1 MPSRLD
7 EVLRAGQA
15 AATEPRRGRELWN
28 GVAGNLT
35 EFLPGDRRNDP
46 SSPGMQDALRVAGE
60 IEERNA
66 ELRARNAVALRTE
79 RNEHERM
86 VREAARNREILREQ
100 RERLAE
106 SERQEQWRIKTYD
119 NGNDDMKWIIYS
131 AQQPIF
137 TKMHDHLKTMKDS
150 LTERYG
156 SLMLQEADEAVGSN
170 PSRALTIITLDDNL
184 RQIDELVAGL
194 VMLKSSVED
203 AKGYDYYDPIR
214 TGLG

>member
-7 EVLRAGQA
+7 EVLRAGQV
-15 AATEPRRGRELWN
+15 AATGTRGRELWN

-66 ELRARNAVALRTE
+66 ELRAANAVALRTE
-79 RNEHERM
+79 RNEHERR

-119 NGNDDMKWIIYS
+119 NGNDDMKSIIYS

-137 TKMHDHLKTMKDS
+137 TKMHRRLETMKESINDV
-150 LTERYG
+150 YDF
-156 SLMLQEADEAVGSN
+156 LMLQEAKEAVGSN
-170 PSRALTIITLDDNL
+170 PSRVLRITTLDDNL
-184 RQIDELVAGL
+184 RQIDELVAEL
-194 VMLKSSVED
+194 AMLKSSVED